1 MFLIISDNFAHTS
14 LYFRSTAQEVKSEVV
29 EVMEELAEDADL
41 TKQEE
46 HTVSCD
52 FQL

>member
-1 MFLIISDNFAHTS
+1 M
-14 LYFRSTAQEVKSEVV
+14 KSEVV

-46 HTVSCD
+46 HIVSRD
-52 FQL
+52 SQL